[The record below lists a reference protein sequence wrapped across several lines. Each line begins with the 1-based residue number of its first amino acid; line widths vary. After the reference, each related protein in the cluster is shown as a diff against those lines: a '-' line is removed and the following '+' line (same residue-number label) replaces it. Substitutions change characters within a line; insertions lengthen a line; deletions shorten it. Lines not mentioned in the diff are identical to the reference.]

1 MRARRR
7 YSEEFKRQVC
17 EEYLSERAGV
27 AQLSRRHELSPSL
40 IRIWIGKYEQGGFAE
55 DARPSVHEKQ
65 LAARVAELE
74 RKIGQLTLENDL
86 LKKLEAH
93 ARRQRSVRPSVIS
106 GPEPSRSRKDAK

>member
-17 EEYLSERAGV
+17 EEYLSQRAGV

-40 IRIWIGKYEQGGFAE
+40 IRVWIGKYEQGGYAG
-55 DARPSVHEKQ
+55 DAQPSIQEKQ
-65 LAARVAELE
+65 WAARVAELE

-86 LKKLEAH
+86 LKKLEEQV
-93 ARRQRSVRPSVIS
+93 RRQKNARPSVIS
-106 GPEPSRSRKDAK
+106 GPGTSPLSKAAK

>member
-1 MRARRR
+1 MRVRRH

-40 IRIWIGKYEQGGFAE
+40 IRIWIGKYEQGGFAG
-55 DARPSVHEKQ
+55 DTRPSVHEKQ

-93 ARRQRSVRPSVIS
+93 ARRQRSARPSVLS
-106 GPEPSRSRKDAK
+106 GPGPSPSRKDAK

>member
-17 EEYLSERAGV
+17 KEYLSQHARV
-27 AQLSRRHELSPSL
+27 VQLSRCHELSPSL
-40 IRIWIGKYEQGGFAE
+40 IRIWIRKYAQGGYAG
-55 DARPSVHEKQ
+55 DVRPSAQEKQ

-86 LKKLEAH
+86 LKKLEVH
-93 ARRQRSVRPSVIS
+93 ARRQTSARPAVLS

>member
-1 MRARRR
+1 MRARRH

-17 EEYLSERAGV
+17 EEYLSQGAGV

-40 IRIWIGKYEQGGFAE
+40 IRIWIGKYEQGGYAGE
-55 DARPSVHEKQ
+55 IRPSAQEKQ
-65 LAARVAELE
+65 LATRVAELE

-93 ARRQRSVRPSVIS
+93 ARRQRSARPSVIS
-106 GPEPSRSRKDAK
+106 GPGRSPSRKDAK

>member
-40 IRIWIGKYEQGGFAE
+40 IRIWIGKYEQGGYAG
-55 DARPSVHEKQ
+55 DARPSAQEKQ

-93 ARRQRSVRPSVIS
+93 ARQQRSARSSVIS
-106 GPEPSRSRKDAK
+106 GPTPSRSRKDAT